1 MYNRD
6 ATEIATLAKHSNS
19 VAPII
24 GFTLSTIQAGLQ
36 TCTGQAQKVIDNG
49 YAANCL
55 WGLKAEGLKYAID
68 NDAWLYGKAM
78 HIADQHGYDSIEGI
92 TEAILLFMNVP
103 NLGMVKASFVC
114 QMLGFNVSCLD
125 SHNLKRLGM
134 NANFTKVPATMSD
147 AGKRKKIA
155 KYIELCQRP
164 IGVGLG
170 FSQALIEYARSH
182 SCDYNTEYWWNSWC
196 DYVAGNQANRSL
208 VTGDIVSRFHVECV
222 NLWVV
227 ACDSLRVAK

>member
-6 ATEIATLAKHSNS
+6 ATEIATLAKHNNS

-49 YAANCL
+49 YSANCL

-68 NDAWLYGKAM
+68 NDAWLYQKAM
-78 HIADQHGYDSIEGI
+78 HIVDQYGYDSVDGI
-92 TEAILLFMNVP
+92 TEAILLFMHVP

-147 AGKRKKIA
+147 SGKRKKIA
-155 KYIELCQRP
+155 VYVALCQEQ
-164 IGVGLG
+164 G
-170 FSQALIEYARSH
+170 
-182 SCDYNTEYWWNSWC
+182 TEYWWNSWC

-208 VTGDIVSRFHVECV
+208 VTGDIVSRFHVECI
-222 NLWVV
+222 NLWAI
-227 ACDSLRVAK
+227 ACDTLRAR

>member
-1 MYNRD
+1 MTTKQTRKDNKMYKRD
-6 ATEIATLAKHSNS
+6 CIEIANLAKYQNS

-36 TCTGQAQKVIDNG
+36 TCTGQAEKVIKDK
-49 YAANCL
+49 YKANCL
-55 WGLKAEGLKYAID
+55 WGLKAEGLEYAIK

-78 HIADQHGYDSIEGI
+78 HIADKFGYDSIEGI

-114 QMLGFNVSCLD
+114 QMLGFNIACLD

-134 NANFTKVPATMSD
+134 NANFTKIPATMSD
-147 AGKRKKIA
+147 KGKRKKIA
-155 KYIELCQRP
+155 TYIELCQQE
-164 IGVGLG
+164 G
-170 FSQALIEYARSH
+170 S
-182 SCDYNTEYWWNSWC
+182 EYWWNSWC
-196 DYVAGNQANRSL
+196 DYVAGNPANRSL

-222 NLWVV
+222 NIWTLAVD
-227 ACDSLRVAK
+227 ACKK